1 MKEFLLVF
9 IGSGF
14 GGASRF
20 FFGRWINSFSFIT
33 FPYSTMLINVLA
45 CFVLGL
51 VVGLADHRQIITI
64 QSRLFWMVGFCGG
77 FSTFSAF
84 SFESLT
90 LIQQGSN
97 WTNILYVALSLI
109 LCLAATYIGVLIV
122 K

>member
-1 MKEFLLVF
+1 
-9 IGSGF
+9 
-14 GGASRF
+14 
-20 FFGRWINSFSFIT
+20 
-33 FPYSTMLINVLA
+33 MLINVLA

-97 WTNILYVALSLI
+97 WTNIVYVALSLI